1 MKEMK
6 LIIEKFT
13 YKEYIKYKPIFE
25 KNWKIIDE
33 NNNQNYYAEL
43 QEPKAKY
50 ERMSSKSN
58 IQEKQ
63 INQEHDKIFRTILD
77 KKENAALIINKAI
90 NTKIE
95 IKDIEKYKNSFV
107 NKVFQNREADI
118 VYKMKDKN
126 IFFLIEHQTK
136 IDYSMPFRILEYE
149 VAIMKSAIDMNKINT
164 KDYKLPLVISIV
176 LYTGNRKWNASK
188 YLQKSQETLRNIK
201 EDVGKYNLI
210 DVNNLT
216 EKELLEDDTFI
227 TKMMLIEK
235 SKNTEET
242 VETLEKVIERTKEED
257 KDVLIRI
264 IKIVFKEKLGDD
276 EVERLVNKIEE
287 GRGKEVLAVVDM
299 IRRENQMYIDMGRK
313 EGRKEGKKEGKI
325 EGKIE
330 GIKEKSIEIA
340 KKLLSKNTSKKEI
353 IEITGL
359 NEKEIDKI
367 LKETKN

>member
-1 MKEMK
+1 
-6 LIIEKFT
+6 
-13 YKEYIKYKPIFE
+13 
-25 KNWKIIDE
+25 
-33 NNNQNYYAEL
+33 
-43 QEPKAKY
+43 
-50 ERMSSKSN
+50 MSSKSN

-90 NTKIE
+90 DAKIE

-176 LYTGNRKWNASK
+176 LYTGNRKWNAAE

-216 EKELLEDDTFI
+216 EKELIEDDTFI

-242 VETLEKVIERTKEED
+242 IGTLEKVIERTKEED

-264 IKIVFKEKLGDD
+264 IEIVFKEKLGYD

-287 GRGKEVLAVVDM
+287 GREKEVLAVVDM
-299 IRRENQMYIDMGRK
+299 IRRENQMYIDM
-313 EGRKEGKKEGKI
+313 GRKEGKKEGKI

-353 IEITGL
+353 SEITGL
-359 NEKEIDKI
+359 DKKEIDKI
-367 LKETKN
+367 EKEK

>member
-1 MKEMK
+1 
-6 LIIEKFT
+6 
-13 YKEYIKYKPIFE
+13 
-25 KNWKIIDE
+25 
-33 NNNQNYYAEL
+33 
-43 QEPKAKY
+43 
-50 ERMSSKSN
+50 
-58 IQEKQ
+58 
-63 INQEHDKIFRTILD
+63 
-77 KKENAALIINKAI
+77 
-90 NTKIE
+90 
-95 IKDIEKYKNSFV
+95 
-107 NKVFQNREADI
+107 
-118 VYKMKDKN
+118 
-126 IFFLIEHQTK
+126 
-136 IDYSMPFRILEYE
+136 
-149 VAIMKSAIDMNKINT
+149 
-164 KDYKLPLVISIV
+164 
-176 LYTGNRKWNASK
+176 
-188 YLQKSQETLRNIK
+188 
-201 EDVGKYNLI
+201 
-210 DVNNLT
+210 
-216 EKELLEDDTFI
+216 
-227 TKMMLIEK
+227 MLIEK

>member
-1 MKEMK
+1 M
-6 LIIEKFT
+6 
-13 YKEYIKYKPIFE
+13 
-25 KNWKIIDE
+25 
-33 NNNQNYYAEL
+33 
-43 QEPKAKY
+43 
-50 ERMSSKSN
+50 
-58 IQEKQ
+58 
-63 INQEHDKIFRTILD
+63 
-77 KKENAALIINKAI
+77 
-90 NTKIE
+90 
-95 IKDIEKYKNSFV
+95 
-107 NKVFQNREADI
+107 
-118 VYKMKDKN
+118 
-126 IFFLIEHQTK
+126 
-136 IDYSMPFRILEYE
+136 
-149 VAIMKSAIDMNKINT
+149 
-164 KDYKLPLVISIV
+164 
-176 LYTGNRKWNASK
+176 
-188 YLQKSQETLRNIK
+188 
-201 EDVGKYNLI
+201 
-210 DVNNLT
+210 
-216 EKELLEDDTFI
+216 LEDDTFI

-287 GRGKEVLAVVDM
+287 GRKKEVLAVVDM
-299 IRRENQMYIDMGRK
+299 IRRENQMYIDIGRK
-313 EGRKEGKKEGKI
+313 EGIKEGKKEGKI

>member
-1 MKEMK
+1 
-6 LIIEKFT
+6 
-13 YKEYIKYKPIFE
+13 
-25 KNWKIIDE
+25 
-33 NNNQNYYAEL
+33 
-43 QEPKAKY
+43 
-50 ERMSSKSN
+50 
-58 IQEKQ
+58 
-63 INQEHDKIFRTILD
+63 
-77 KKENAALIINKAI
+77 
-90 NTKIE
+90 
-95 IKDIEKYKNSFV
+95 
-107 NKVFQNREADI
+107 
-118 VYKMKDKN
+118 
-126 IFFLIEHQTK
+126 
-136 IDYSMPFRILEYE
+136 MPFRILEYE
-149 VAIMKSAIDMNKINT
+149 VAIMKSAIDMNKIKT
-164 KDYKLPLVISIV
+164 KNYKLPLVISIV
-176 LYTGNRKWNASK
+176 LYTGNRKWNAAE

-287 GRGKEVLAVVDM
+287 GREKEVLAVVDM
-299 IRRENQMYIDMGRK
+299 IRRENQMYIDM
-313 EGRKEGKKEGKI
+313 GRKEGKKEGKI

>member
-1 MKEMK
+1 
-6 LIIEKFT
+6 
-13 YKEYIKYKPIFE
+13 
-25 KNWKIIDE
+25 
-33 NNNQNYYAEL
+33 
-43 QEPKAKY
+43 
-50 ERMSSKSN
+50 MSSKTN
-58 IQEKQ
+58 IQYKQ

-90 NTKIE
+90 DAKIE

-176 LYTGNRKWNASK
+176 LYTGNRKWNAAE

-201 EDVGKYNLI
+201 EDVGRYNLI
-210 DVNNLT
+210 DINNLT

-257 KDVLIRI
+257 KDILIRI
-264 IKIVFKEKLGDD
+264 IKIVLKEKLGED

-287 GRGKEVLAVVDM
+287 GRKKEVLAVVDM
-299 IRRENQMYIDMGRK
+299 IRRENQMYIDIGRK
-313 EGRKEGKKEGKI
+313 K
-325 EGKIE
+325 
-330 GIKEKSIEIA
+330 GIKEIA
-340 KKLLSKNTSKKEI
+340 RKLLNKNIPKEEI
-353 IEITGL
+353 SEITGL

-367 LKETKN
+367 SKETKN

>member
-1 MKEMK
+1 M
-6 LIIEKFT
+6 
-13 YKEYIKYKPIFE
+13 
-25 KNWKIIDE
+25 
-33 NNNQNYYAEL
+33 
-43 QEPKAKY
+43 
-50 ERMSSKSN
+50 
-58 IQEKQ
+58 
-63 INQEHDKIFRTILD
+63 
-77 KKENAALIINKAI
+77 
-90 NTKIE
+90 
-95 IKDIEKYKNSFV
+95 
-107 NKVFQNREADI
+107 
-118 VYKMKDKN
+118 
-126 IFFLIEHQTK
+126 
-136 IDYSMPFRILEYE
+136 
-149 VAIMKSAIDMNKINT
+149 
-164 KDYKLPLVISIV
+164 
-176 LYTGNRKWNASK
+176 LYTGNRKWNAAE

-227 TKMMLIEK
+227 TKMLLIEK

-287 GRGKEVLAVVDM
+287 GREKEVLAVVDM

-313 EGRKEGKKEGKI
+313 

-353 IEITGL
+353 SEITGL
-359 NEKEIDKI
+359 DETEIDRI
-367 LKETKN
+367 AGKNKK

>member
-1 MKEMK
+1 M
-6 LIIEKFT
+6 
-13 YKEYIKYKPIFE
+13 
-25 KNWKIIDE
+25 
-33 NNNQNYYAEL
+33 
-43 QEPKAKY
+43 KY
-50 ERMSSKSN
+50 ERMSSKTKL
-58 IQEKQ
+58 QEKKV
-63 INQEHDKIFRTILD
+63 NQKHDKIFRTILD
-77 KKENAALIINKAI
+77 KEENAVLIINKAI
-90 NTKIE
+90 DAKIE

-176 LYTGNRKWNASK
+176 LYTGNRKWNAAE
-188 YLQKSQETLRNIK
+188 YIQKSQETLRNIK

-235 SKNTEET
+235 TKSKEEIIDT
-242 VETLEKVIERTKEED
+242 IEKVIERTKEND
-257 KDVLIRI
+257 KDILIRI
-264 IKIVFKEKLGDD
+264 IKLILKEKIGDQ
-276 EVERLVNKIEE
+276 EVTRLINKIE
-287 GRGKEVLAVVDM
+287 GGNKEMLAVLDM
-299 IRRENQMYIDMGRK
+299 IERENQRYIDMGRK
-313 EGRKEGKKEGKI
+313 

-353 IEITGL
+353 SEITGL
-359 NEKEIDKI
+359 DETEIDRIARKNNERKI
-367 LKETKN
+367 